1 MKLQISFDINDLEKA
16 LLIAKQVYKFADI
29 LEVGSTLINKYGLES
44 VKRFKKEFPEKTIYA
59 DVKLVD
65 RIEDTIIDY
74 AKIGANYISILAGTT
89 NNIIHTG
96 TQIAHENNCKI
107 ALDLVDSRSLGQSA
121 MDSKALDIDSII
133 FHGPHEAENL
143 EVLLEEWEN
152 VSGNTD
158 TPIFIA
164 GITKENI
171 KKIISLNPEGIII
184 GTEITHAASPE
195 KEAEFFKNLLKNN

>member
-1 MKLQISFDINDLEKA
+1 MKLQVSFDINDLENA
-16 LLIAKQVYKFADI
+16 IFIAKQVYKFADI

-59 DVKLVD
+59 DVKLID

-74 AKIGANYISILAGTT
+74 AAIGANYISVLAGTT
-89 NNIIHTG
+89 NNIIHTA
-96 TQIAHENNCKI
+96 TQIAHENKCKI
-107 ALDLVDSRSLGQSA
+107 ALDLVDSHSLGQSA
-121 MDSKALDIDSII
+121 MDSKALDIDAII

-143 EVLLEEWEN
+143 DILLEEWEN

-158 TPIFIA
+158 TPIFIS

-171 KKIISLNPEGIII
+171 NKIISLDPAGIII
-184 GTEITHAASPE
+184 GTEITHSNNPA
-195 KEAEFFKNLLKNN
+195 KEAEFFKNLLNNK